1 MSRTNYQGKL
11 LIANPLVV
19 DSSLNE
25 SVFVVVDQSNVS
37 INTICINKTFNNSNN
52 MFNDVMMSLGLN
64 SSYCESELYVGG
76 VESRNR
82 IFLLHS
88 MDWSGLTTVQLT
100 DDIGFTSD
108 ISILTALSENQ
119 GPEYFKPCA
128 GFNRWDLK
136 DVEKDLK
143 NSKFSITDANIE
155 ICFEV
160 GDLDMWKSALYFSAK
175 QQVDKWF

>member
-1 MSRTNYQGKL
+1 MSKINYQGKL
-11 LIANPLVV
+11 LIANPLVA
-19 DSSLNE
+19 DSAINE
-25 SVFVVVDQSNVS
+25 SVFIVVDQSSVG
-37 INTICINKTFNNSNN
+37 INTICINKTYNNNSS
-52 MFNDVMMSLGLN
+52 MFSDVMTSLGLN
-64 SSYCESELYVGG
+64 SSYCESLLYVGG

-128 GFNRWDLK
+128 GFNRWDLR
-136 DVEKDLK
+136 DFEEDIK
-143 NSKFSITDANIE
+143 NSKFSTADANLE

-160 GDLDMWKSALYFSAK
+160 DDLDMWKSSLYLSAK